1 MRYYP
6 EAQFNKTARSKAVLA
21 QMHRWPSVPSA
32 LPSLWLLQRYH
43 HRTSGLQSGLQ
54 RIGVCMAEKN
64 PITQPPSPPA
74 PRPSPISCRYRHGP
88 VPQLLP
94 MISSQIVFS
103 AFVKKKKKYYGEF
116 QIYIKIKE
124 YYTKPPYTHNK
135 PSMSSQPILF
145 HLYLI

>member
-1 MRYYP
+1 MSP
-6 EAQFNKTARSKAVLA
+6 
-21 QMHRWPSVPSA
+21 
-32 LPSLWLLQRYH
+32 LLSHPCGCSRGTTTEPQV
-43 HRTSGLQSGLQ
+43 SSGLQ

-135 PSMSSQPILF
+135 PSMSSQPNLF
-145 HLYLI
+145 HLYLIYSCPTLRSKFPNISSTKISSHCSR